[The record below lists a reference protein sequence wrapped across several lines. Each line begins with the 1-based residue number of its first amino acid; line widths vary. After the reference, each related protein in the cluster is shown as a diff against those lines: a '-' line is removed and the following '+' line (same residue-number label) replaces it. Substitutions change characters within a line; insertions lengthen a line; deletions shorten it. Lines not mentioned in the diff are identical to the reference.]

1 MTPWIW
7 IPLDNKMNS
16 RNIFQLLPYS
26 AVWTFQDFSVTQIL
40 HESILEDLKVE
51 KLLIF
56 EILRALNFVLLVN
69 FSLEDTKNDK
79 KKNIEPLNVSKWRIL
94 PFFNPQN

>member
-26 AVWTFQDFSVTQIL
+26 AVWTFQDFSVT
-40 HESILEDLKVE
+40 H
-51 KLLIF
+51 
-56 EILRALNFVLLVN
+56 ILREINCHFEAQKIAIFINSLALNFEYLAV
-69 FSLEDTKNDK
+69 FDIFKC
-79 KKNIEPLNVSKWRIL
+79 
-94 PFFNPQN
+94 